1 MGVSSSLEP
10 SISLIQAGK
19 PYVGSL
25 LPQTNSL
32 DGELLPLLYYCW
44 WESRLPLGVS
54 SIWPIF
60 VEQDDNL
67 FDSSKRIS
75 PPVVSALSDVLRC
88 VPSVPSIIITDIQ
101 EIVVFTPAQAGD
113 SYAGNYERVKT
124 TEFSLALRV
133 ITAAYLDDELPAR
146 VFLNCP
152 DVDNG
157 IDTDLVFPEG
167 PQQDPS
173 PHALPTDQTVFTTC
187 HRHSDFDIPTL
198 VRDPK
203 RVSQFF
209 RWKEHVRSHH
219 SKIVAHFN
227 DILTGVTNEIGMQLE
242 PFPRPLFP
250 LELSDI
256 PRETMS
262 HLEEIQR
269 ESPLVTAGI
278 ADVLE
283 KSKRFSLKI
292 QDIIAKG
299 TGHGFCTVYRCEIT
313 SIDDQ
318 PIMWCPPLCLKLF
331 DDRFQSLSMPEPQP
345 TFGFKN
351 VDGQLQSFFIPDKRD
366 SDEFL
371 HHLFYC
377 MSFGGLCP
385 QRKPRISKIA
395 TSTRKYRSLVL
406 WYTSSELRSLTMR
419 LIYISMVPSSHCLM
433 GLYCMVS
440 WWNTLMDK
448 PWTMRCFDS

>member
-1 MGVSSSLEP
+1 M
-10 SISLIQAGK
+10 
-19 PYVGSL
+19 
-25 LPQTNSL
+25 
-32 DGELLPLLYYCW
+32 
-44 WESRLPLGVS
+44 
-54 SIWPIF
+54 
-60 VEQDDNL
+60 
-67 FDSSKRIS
+67 
-75 PPVVSALSDVLRC
+75 
-88 VPSVPSIIITDIQ
+88 
-101 EIVVFTPAQAGD
+101 FTPAQAGD

-167 PQQDPS
+167 PHQDPS

-187 HRHSDFDIPTL
+187 HRHSDFDIATL

-219 SKIVAHFN
+219 SKIVAHSN

-269 ESPLVTAGI
+269 ESPLVAAGI

-331 DDRFQSLSMPEPQP
+331 DDRFQSLSISDIYP
-345 TFGFKN
+345 FFDLDN
-351 VDGQLQSFFIPDKRD
+351 ADCQLQLSHIPDERD

-371 HHLFYC
+371 HHLFYR
-377 MSFGGLCP
+377 MSFAEVCALKETLAYKKLQQVQGSIVPWFYGTHQVSC
-385 QRKPRISKIA
+385 
-395 TSTRKYRSLVL
+395 VL
-406 WYTSSELRSLTMR
+406 SQC
-419 LIYISMVPSSHCLM
+419 V
-433 GLYCMVS
+433 
-440 WWNTLMDK
+440 
-448 PWTMRCFDS
+448 

>member
-1 MGVSSSLEP
+1 M
-10 SISLIQAGK
+10 
-19 PYVGSL
+19 VG
-25 LPQTNSL
+25 
-32 DGELLPLLYYCW
+32 
-44 WESRLPLGVS
+44 
-54 SIWPIF
+54 
-60 VEQDDNL
+60 
-67 FDSSKRIS
+67 
-75 PPVVSALSDVLRC
+75 ALSNVLRHT
-88 VPSVPSIIITDIQ
+88 PSVPSIIVTDLQ
-101 EIVVFTPAQAGD
+101 EIAVFIPSQAGD
-113 SYAGNYERVKT
+113 SGCGTYERVKT
-124 TEFSLALRV
+124 TQFPLALRV

-157 IDTDLVFPEG
+157 VDTDLVLPEG

-173 PHALPTDQTVFTTC
+173 PQALPTDQTVFATC
-187 HRHSDFDIPTL
+187 HRHSYFDIPTL
-198 VRDPK
+198 VRGPE

-219 SKIVAHFN
+219 SKIVAHSN

-283 KSKRFSLKI
+283 KSKKFSLKI

-299 TGHGFCTVYRCEIT
+299 TGHGFCTIYRCEIT

-331 DDRFQSLSMPEPQP
+331 DDRFQSLSISDIYP
-345 TFGFKN
+345 FFDLDN
-351 VDGQLQSFFIPDKRD
+351 ADCQLQLSHIPDERD

-371 HHLFYC
+371 HHLFYR
-377 MSFGGLCP
+377 MSFAEVCALKETLAYKKLQQVQGSIVPWFYGTHQVSC
-385 QRKPRISKIA
+385 
-395 TSTRKYRSLVL
+395 VL
-406 WYTSSELRSLTMR
+406 SQC
-419 LIYISMVPSSHCLM
+419 V
-433 GLYCMVS
+433 
-440 WWNTLMDK
+440 
-448 PWTMRCFDS
+448 